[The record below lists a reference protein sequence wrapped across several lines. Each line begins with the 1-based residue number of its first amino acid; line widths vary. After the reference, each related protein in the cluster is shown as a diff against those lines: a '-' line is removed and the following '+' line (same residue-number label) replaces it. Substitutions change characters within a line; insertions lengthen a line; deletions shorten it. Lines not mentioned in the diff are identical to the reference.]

1 MSVLVT
7 GAAGFIGHHAATAL
21 LAQGERVVG
30 IDNLNDYYE
39 VSLKEARL
47 ARLQSHPGFVFQ
59 RLDIA
64 DRDAVA
70 GLFAANPDIERIVHL
85 AAQAGVRYS
94 LVNPYTYLRSN
105 IDGHVVLLEAARR
118 LPALRHFVYASSSSV
133 YGSNR
138 DMPFSVADRCDSP
151 VSLYGATKKAME
163 VISES
168 YAALYGVPLT
178 GLRFFTVYGPW
189 GRPDMAYFSFT
200 RKIVAGEPIPVFNH
214 GDMRRDFTFID
225 DIVAGVLSC
234 LDRPPDA
241 DDNGRRHRLYNLGN
255 HRPEPLLDFIGALET
270 ALGRRAVLELLPMQ
284 PGDVRETFADI
295 DASRRDLGFSP
306 RIGIAEGIP
315 RFVDWYR
322 QYYQV

>member
-7 GAAGFIGHHAATAL
+7 GAAGFIGRHVALAL
-21 LAQGERVVG
+21 LERGEAVVG
-30 IDNLNDYYE
+30 VDNLNDYYD

-47 ARLQSHPGFVFQ
+47 AGLQARAGFAFE

-64 DRDAVA
+64 DREAVA
-70 GLFAANPDIERIVHL
+70 ALFARKPDIDRVVHL

-133 YGSNR
+133 YGANR
-138 DMPFSVADRCDSP
+138 KMPFAVEDRCDTP

-168 YAALYGVPLT
+168 YAALYGMPLT

-200 RKIVAGEPIPVFNH
+200 RKIIAGEPIPVFNH
-214 GDMRRDFTFID
+214 GDMRRDFTYID
-225 DIVAGVLSC
+225 DIVGGILNC
-234 LDRPPDA
+234 LDRPPGA
-241 DDNGRRHRLYNLGN
+241 AGERRHRLYNLGN
-255 HRPEPLLDFIGALET
+255 HQPEALLDFIATLEK
-270 ALGRRAVLELLPMQ
+270 AMDRKAVLELLPMQ
-284 PGDVRETFADI
+284 PGDVYETFADI
-295 DASRRDLGFSP
+295 GASRRDLDFSP
-306 RIGIAEGIP
+306 RIGIAEGLP
-315 RFVDWYR
+315 RFVKWYR
-322 QYYQV
+322 RYYQI

>member
-7 GAAGFIGHHAATAL
+7 GAAGFIGRHVATAL
-21 LAQGERVVG
+21 LERGDAVVG

-47 ARLQSHPGFVFQ
+47 AGLQARAGFAFE

-64 DRDAVA
+64 DREAVA
-70 GLFAANPDIERIVHL
+70 ALFARKPDIDRVVHL

-133 YGSNR
+133 YGANR
-138 DMPFSVADRCDSP
+138 KMPFAVEDRCDAP

-163 VISES
+163 AISES
-168 YAALYGVPLT
+168 YAAMYRMPLT

-200 RKIVAGEPIPVFNH
+200 RKIIAGEPIPVFNN
-214 GDMRRDFTFID
+214 GVMRRDFTYID
-225 DIVAGVLSC
+225 DIVGGIVNC
-234 LDRPPDA
+234 LDRPPGTA
-241 DDNGRRHRLYNLGN
+241 AERQHRLYNLGN
-255 HRPEPLLDFIGALET
+255 HQPEALLDFIATLEKALD
-270 ALGRRAVLELLPMQ
+270 RKAVLELLPMQ
-284 PGDVRETFADI
+284 PGDVSETFADI
-295 DASRRDLGFSP
+295 EASRRDLDFSP
-306 RIGIAEGIP
+306 RIGIAEGLP
-315 RFVDWYR
+315 RFVRWYR
-322 QYYQV
+322 RYYQT

>member
-7 GAAGFIGHHAATAL
+7 GAAGFIGRHVALAL
-21 LAQGERVVG
+21 LERGEAVVG
-30 IDNLNDYYE
+30 VDNLNDYYE

-47 ARLQSHPGFVFQ
+47 AGLQARAGFAFE

-64 DRDAVA
+64 DREAVA
-70 GLFAANPDIERIVHL
+70 ALFARKPDIDRVVHL

-133 YGSNR
+133 YGANR
-138 DMPFSVADRCDSP
+138 KMPFAVEDRCDAP

-163 VISES
+163 AISES
-168 YAALYGVPLT
+168 YAAMYRMPLT

-200 RKIVAGEPIPVFNH
+200 RKIIAGEPIPVFNH
-214 GDMRRDFTFID
+214 GDMRRDFTYID
-225 DIVAGVLSC
+225 DIVGGILNC
-234 LDRPPDA
+234 LDRPPGA
-241 DDNGRRHRLYNLGN
+241 AAERQHRLYNLGN
-255 HRPEPLLDFIGALET
+255 HQPEALLDFIATLEKALD
-270 ALGRRAVLELLPMQ
+270 RKAVLELLPMQ
-284 PGDVRETFADI
+284 PGDVYETFADI
-295 DASRRDLGFSP
+295 EASRRDLDFSP
-306 RIGIAEGIP
+306 RIGIGEGLP
-315 RFVDWYR
+315 RFVKWYR
-322 QYYQV
+322 RYYQI

>member
-7 GAAGFIGHHAATAL
+7 GAAGFIGRHVALAL
-21 LAQGERVVG
+21 LERGEAVVG
-30 IDNLNDYYE
+30 VDNLNDYYE

-47 ARLQSHPGFVFQ
+47 AGLQARAGFAFE

-64 DRDAVA
+64 DREAVA
-70 GLFAANPDIERIVHL
+70 ALFARKPDIDRVVHL

-133 YGSNR
+133 YGANR
-138 DMPFSVADRCDSP
+138 KMPFAVEDRCDTP

-168 YAALYGVPLT
+168 YAALYGMPLT

-200 RKIVAGEPIPVFNH
+200 RKIIAGEPIPVFNH
-214 GDMRRDFTFID
+214 GDMRRDFTYID
-225 DIVAGVLSC
+225 DIVGGILNC
-234 LDRPPDA
+234 LDRPPGA
-241 DDNGRRHRLYNLGN
+241 AGERRHRLYNLGN
-255 HRPEPLLDFIGALET
+255 HQPEALLDFIATLEK
-270 ALGRRAVLELLPMQ
+270 AMDRKAVLELLPMQ
-284 PGDVRETFADI
+284 PGDVYETFADI
-295 DASRRDLGFSP
+295 GASRRDLDFSP
-306 RIGIAEGIP
+306 RIGIAEGLP
-315 RFVDWYR
+315 RFVKWYR
-322 QYYQV
+322 RYYQI